1 MPVSDVDL
9 TTDVIPEVSDAVTAE
24 AVLDLSPAEGRAPI
38 ARWYAVQ
45 VASSCEKKVKA
56 TLEQR
61 AVTLGVDNRILEIEI
76 PETPAVKLKKDG
88 SRQSTEEKV
97 FPGYVLV
104 RMVLDEDTM
113 MAVRS
118 TPNVI
123 NFVGAE
129 DRRATGKAR
138 GHIKPRPLSR
148 QEVDRIFKR
157 AAEKKPVVKVDLTE
171 GDQILVTA
179 GPFKDFQGE
188 VIEVSGERSREIGDA
203 RFASLAG
210 ALGDPPHRER
220 VVPAG
225 RDLDRRGVDEV
236 VDGLGLSLREVAP
249 GRGVHHARH
258 AGGAGM
264 CGVPSRIGGYSK
276 VAHVVPRTIRVMSA
290 SGSVSWSSSIV
301 TIQRQC
307 GEESA
312 DGRGGRCTCEM
323 WAFGFTA
330 WAVTSNVPS
339 SMWWH
344 MFVTIWSP
352 NGSASMMF
360 GVSQSVNTSNCRP
373 LVRMPTRT
381 EGRVVK

>member
-1 MPVSDVDL
+1 MLLLVAFTDGQQLKSSVDL
-9 TTDVIPEVSDAVTAE
+9 KSSTELSLETSLLYYPVPEFDPTPQQSKE
-24 AVLDLSPAEGRAPI
+24 VLDLPAPNEVEESSFDSTSLAKTTI

-61 AVTLGVDNRILEIEI
+61 AVTLGVSTRILEIEI
-76 PETPAVKLKKDG
+76 PQTPAVKLKKDG

-129 DRRATGKAR
+129 DRRATGKSR

-157 AAEKKPVVKVDLTE
+157 AAEKKTVVKIDLSE

-188 VIEVSGERSREIGDA
+188 VIEVSGERSKLKALLSIFGRETPVELE
-203 RFASLAG
+203 F
-210 ALGDPPHRER
+210 
-220 VVPAG
+220 
-225 RDLDRRGVDEV
+225 
-236 VDGLGLSLREVAP
+236 
-249 GRGVHHARH
+249 
-258 AGGAGM
+258 
-264 CGVPSRIGGYSK
+264 
-276 VAHVVPRTIRVMSA
+276 
-290 SGSVSWSSSIV
+290 
-301 TIQRQC
+301 
-307 GEESA
+307 
-312 DGRGGRCTCEM
+312 
-323 WAFGFTA
+323 
-330 WAVTSNVPS
+330 
-339 SMWWH
+339 
-344 MFVTIWSP
+344 
-352 NGSASMMF
+352 
-360 GVSQSVNTSNCRP
+360 SQINKQN
-373 LVRMPTRT
+373 
-381 EGRVVK
+381 

>member
-1 MPVSDVDL
+1 LSRSVVDPPLVDPVSF
-9 TTDVIPEVSDAVTAE
+9 
-24 AVLDLSPAEGRAPI
+24 LSPVSESLTDSQIEVTELAAEELELAPQVLEAPAPVEKMQV

-76 PETPAVKLKKDG
+76 PQTPGMKVKKDG

-129 DRRATGKAR
+129 ERRATAKAR

-148 QEVDRIFKR
+148 TEVDRIFKR
-157 AAEKKPVVKVDLTE
+157 AAEKKAVVKVDLTE

-188 VIEVSGERSREIGDA
+188 VIEVSGERNKLKALLSIFGRETPVELEFSQI
-203 RFASLAG
+203 
-210 ALGDPPHRER
+210 
-220 VVPAG
+220 
-225 RDLDRRGVDEV
+225 
-236 VDGLGLSLREVAP
+236 
-249 GRGVHHARH
+249 
-258 AGGAGM
+258 
-264 CGVPSRIGGYSK
+264 SK
-276 VAHVVPRTIRVMSA
+276 
-290 SGSVSWSSSIV
+290 
-301 TIQRQC
+301 
-307 GEESA
+307 
-312 DGRGGRCTCEM
+312 
-323 WAFGFTA
+323 
-330 WAVTSNVPS
+330 
-339 SMWWH
+339 
-344 MFVTIWSP
+344 
-352 NGSASMMF
+352 
-360 GVSQSVNTSNCRP
+360 QS
-373 LVRMPTRT
+373 
-381 EGRVVK
+381 

>member
-1 MPVSDVDL
+1 MGRHPGVPLNSTFLPESPLTSPVSDIRPSEASLDAAELAAEVPAPEPIVVVDQEEKRQ
-9 TTDVIPEVSDAVTAE
+9 V
-24 AVLDLSPAEGRAPI
+24 

-76 PETPAVKLKKDG
+76 PQTPGVKIKKDG
-88 SRQSTEEKV
+88 NRTSTEEKV

-129 DRRATGKAR
+129 ERRATARAR

-157 AAEKKPVVKVDLTE
+157 AAEKKAVVKVDLTE

-188 VIEVSGERSREIGDA
+188 VIEVSGERNKLKALLSIFGRETPVELEFSQI
-203 RFASLAG
+203 
-210 ALGDPPHRER
+210 
-220 VVPAG
+220 
-225 RDLDRRGVDEV
+225 
-236 VDGLGLSLREVAP
+236 
-249 GRGVHHARH
+249 
-258 AGGAGM
+258 
-264 CGVPSRIGGYSK
+264 SK
-276 VAHVVPRTIRVMSA
+276 
-290 SGSVSWSSSIV
+290 
-301 TIQRQC
+301 
-307 GEESA
+307 
-312 DGRGGRCTCEM
+312 
-323 WAFGFTA
+323 
-330 WAVTSNVPS
+330 
-339 SMWWH
+339 
-344 MFVTIWSP
+344 
-352 NGSASMMF
+352 
-360 GVSQSVNTSNCRP
+360 QS
-373 LVRMPTRT
+373 
-381 EGRVVK
+381 